1 MQKIKQNNTNKYV
14 RMKLKLI
21 KNFINNNIYEHKTNM
36 KI

>member
-21 KNFINNNIYEHKTNM
+21 TNFINNIYEHKTNI
-36 KI
+36 KT

>member
-21 KNFINNNIYEHKTNM
+21 TNFINNNIYERKTNI
-36 KI
+36 KT